1 VRLEDRAAYE
11 AYASNVSGAP
21 ILIMDQ
27 RGWQTS
33 ESETGTVASP
43 VPAPPRDS
51 YNPATFVWSRA
62 DPMAELVVKRQIGFD
77 LQKWFRQILPPAL
90 FQRFFGESRLIA
102 HPWYLPSGEPLA
114 NFAITVRVPFVDDC
128 QGGKCFFEDGDS
140 VLGVFSFTLRL
151 ERWATVFPLNVNVR
165 GAVTG
170 DTIKTEAPGFAKHV
184 YAYEPFLDL
193 DLECYFNH
201 QRGQYLL
208 YAVGV
213 SVTPLVVIAL
223 LVLLR
228 HLEREVA
235 RERGLVD
242 ERRKGDIRD
251 AAAAAKE
258 AVAAEQRKEE
268 RLRYGFEVN
277 EKTERYLNHELK
289 NRIFVLGQSCAEQPH
304 VQEQIEEMTEVLNS
318 KAVLMRLTTGRYK
331 PSLEAVR
338 PTALIAVR
346 WQRFAA
352 ANSPF
357 DRAEPTGAAA
367 NRTSLCLDKVL
378 FNIILDNIL
387 SNAFKYGDASKPPAL
402 SLNVEPLDSEASR
415 VRLSLDLRNWAGPEH
430 AALLQLGEEKLN
442 EIAITEGRRAHEHAA
457 ELSSGDGFPMAVA
470 AASALG
476 GTIRLVLLPGGV
488 IAKLELPNVAA
499 VLPVAALGSAAA
511 VAAPAEL
518 SQLKIAMVD
527 DSSTFR
533 KTFVRLANKVT
544 SQEPIVAGATRES
557 IDGFPK
563 MVVESDMDVVLL
575 DFNFAPVH
583 HTKTGVDLCREC
595 RQLDAEEGNV
605 PRLIFIVS
613 ANDSPED
620 AERYRAAGAD
630 GSLGKKLTAKSLRQV
645 LEDAVRT
652 HPRFAARGDAAA
664 DLVVA
669 FDSRRC
675 LDAEAPPSPR
685 WLASDRPRRDR
696 LKRASSATAHTG
708 KWQPKRAS
716 PRIAVDG
723 ATSTCSLRSASC
735 GPT

>member
-1 VRLEDRAAYE
+1 MGILQGEKDNRRVIEVQRSDCRNVRDKITDWGKRLAVEASTSGWLMVRERDLAVGPKMPFLVPGVLSAALQVERLERMAEQFEKVPPTVVWYPTVRLEDRAAYE

-51 YNPATFVWSRA
+51 YNPATFVWSSA
-62 DPMAELVVKRQIGFD
+62 DPIAEAVVKRQIGFD

-184 YAYEPFLDL
+184 YTHEPFLDL

-223 LVLLR
+223 LVLLC

-251 AAAAAKE
+251 VAVAAKE

-289 NRIFVLGQSCAEQPH
+289 NRIFVLGQSCADSEQPH
-304 VQEQIEEMTEVLNS
+304 VQEQIEEITEVLNS

-415 VRLSLDLRNWAGPEH
+415 VRLTLELRNCAGPEH
-430 AALLQLGEEKLN
+430 ASLLQMGEDELN
-442 EIAITEGRRAHEHAA
+442 KIALAEGRRAHVHAA
-457 ELSSGDGFPMAVA
+457 ELSAGDGFSMAGVA
-470 AASALG
+470 ARTLG
-476 GTIRLVLLPGGV
+476 GTIRLVLLPDGV
-488 IAKLELPNVAA
+488 VAKLELPNV
-499 VLPVAALGSAAA
+499 
-511 VAAPAEL
+511 
-518 SQLKIAMVD
+518 
-527 DSSTFR
+527 
-533 KTFVRLANKVT
+533 
-544 SQEPIVAGATRES
+544 
-557 IDGFPK
+557 
-563 MVVESDMDVVLL
+563 VV
-575 DFNFAPVH
+575 
-583 HTKTGVDLCREC
+583 
-595 RQLDAEEGNV
+595 
-605 PRLIFIVS
+605 
-613 ANDSPED
+613 
-620 AERYRAAGAD
+620 
-630 GSLGKKLTAKSLRQV
+630 
-645 LEDAVRT
+645 
-652 HPRFAARGDAAA
+652 
-664 DLVVA
+664 
-669 FDSRRC
+669 
-675 LDAEAPPSPR
+675 
-685 WLASDRPRRDR
+685 
-696 LKRASSATAHTG
+696 
-708 KWQPKRAS
+708 
-716 PRIAVDG
+716 
-723 ATSTCSLRSASC
+723 
-735 GPT
+735 